1 MEDFLEF
8 EGKTE
13 GKRERERERSTCEE
27 KGRELDEQ
35 CTRTLLL
42 EPFP

>member
-13 GKRERERERSTCEE
+13 GKRERERERGVHVRKREE
-27 KGRELDEQ
+27 N
-35 CTRTLLL
+35 
-42 EPFP
+42 

>member
-8 EGKTE
+8 EGKME
-13 GKRERERERSTCEE
+13 RERERERERSTCEE